1 MEEKIRSELLS
12 AAIEARENA
21 YSPYSNFC
29 VGAAILSEDGR
40 IFKGANVENVSYGG
54 TICAERVAMTSA
66 VANGVRDFSA
76 IAIVGAPRGKK
87 IDKKCPPCGICRQFM
102 AEFCKADFKVILF
115 DGENAEEYDL
125 AALLPEAF
133 DAVNLE

>member
-76 IAIVGAPRGKK
+76 IAIVGAPKGKK

-133 DAVNLE
+133 DSVNLE